1 VRAIDYFN
9 AMKRSTNCAERV
21 HHTSRVRNDAAA
33 PSASSTNTRA
43 IVGVRRGEQVTMPT
57 EIRSDDAALRPS
69 RLNAI
74 CDPFWIRGPKDGC
87 FAFQLFE
94 DYGST
99 NSHNLLYHGTTQCR
113 VVPL

>member
-1 VRAIDYFN
+1 
-9 AMKRSTNCAERV
+9 
-21 HHTSRVRNDAAA
+21 
-33 PSASSTNTRA
+33 
-43 IVGVRRGEQVTMPT
+43 MPT

-99 NSHNLLYHGTTQCR
+99 NSHNLLYHGTTYAVPHCTAAEYRCRGPSCLHRRNQCDR
-113 VVPL
+113 IDLAR

>member
-1 VRAIDYFN
+1 
-9 AMKRSTNCAERV
+9 
-21 HHTSRVRNDAAA
+21 
-33 PSASSTNTRA
+33 
-43 IVGVRRGEQVTMPT
+43 MPT

-113 VVPL
+113 VVPLPSTAAEGRRASTVVTSAIGLIWRAEVPLGIQRERRSMMRPGCAI